1 MSRFDKFQTILTKRR
16 TELETRLGKITRD
29 VSKKASADWSEQA
42 QERENDEVLDALGNE
57 TESELRLVV
66 KALERIREEEY
77 GICERCGVEIPE
89 ARLDIMPYAALC
101 VKCASADTP

>member
-1 MSRFDKFQTILTKRR
+1 MSRFDKFQQILTSRR

-57 TESELRLVV
+57 TELELRQVV
-66 KALERIREEEY
+66 KALDRLSEGDY
-77 GICERCGVEIPE
+77 GICERCGVDIPE
-89 ARLDIMPYAALC
+89 ARLEIMPYAALC
-101 VKCASADTP
+101 VKCANEAS